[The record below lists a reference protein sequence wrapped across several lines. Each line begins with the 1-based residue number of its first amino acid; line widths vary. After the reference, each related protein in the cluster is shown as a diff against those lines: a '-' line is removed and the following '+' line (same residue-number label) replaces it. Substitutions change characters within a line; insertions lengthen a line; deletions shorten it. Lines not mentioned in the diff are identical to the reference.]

1 MAHPSVSKSRPAPA
15 RKAVPITDTSP
26 RHGPEARKA
35 TAVAGTREAGRGAST
50 QLETSESVFSLP
62 EQYWPQFI
70 VELLKRSNLPTSKKS
85 GHGVYVMPDEPGA
98 SILALDVAHVAAG
111 VEMLARGIL
120 AHALS
125 ALQGQAGEKQS
136 MPDFAPAYSL
146 LVCGVPE
153 EQRRR
158 LLQDMGR
165 GLEEAAKGLPSRAEG
180 KLPST
185 PAGVAPVSTRDFM
198 ASLAQQETAQRARD
212 IDDGLLVSG
221 ATLATRLGMS
231 PQGLHHARKTTRM
244 FALQGPLGEL
254 VYPAFFADPR
264 QDRKTLEAVS
274 KVLGDLP
281 GAAKWDFFMSVRLSL
296 GNRTPLEA
304 LAKGKVDAVMAAA
317 QAFAEA

>member
-15 RKAVPITDTSP
+15 RKAVPVTGTP
-26 RHGPEARKA
+26 PQHEAEARK
-35 TAVAGTREAGRGAST
+35 TAAVPGTREAGRAAST
-50 QLETSESVFSLP
+50 QLETSEPVFSLP
-62 EQYWPQFI
+62 EQYWTQFI
-70 VELLKRSNLPTSKKS
+70 VELLKRSNLQTTTKS
-85 GHGVYVMPDEPGA
+85 GHVVYVMPHEPEA
-98 SILALDVAHVAAG
+98 SALTLDVAHVAAG
-111 VEMLARGIL
+111 VEILARGIL

-125 ALQGQAGEKQS
+125 ALQGQPDETRS
-136 MPDFAPAYSL
+136 TPDFARASSL
-146 LVCGVPE
+146 LVRGVPE
-153 EQRRR
+153 EQRGR
-158 LLQDMGR
+158 LFQDMGR
-165 GLEEAAKGLPSRAEG
+165 GLEEAAKGLPSRAEDKPRSAPG
-180 KLPST
+180 
-185 PAGVAPVSTRDFM
+185 GIAPVSTRDFM
-198 ASLAQQETAQRARD
+198 VNLAQQETAQRARD

-221 ATLATRLGMS
+221 ATLAARLGMS

-244 FALQGPLGEL
+244 FALQGASGEL

-281 GAAKWDFFMSVRLSL
+281 GAAKWDFFMSVRQSL